1 MNWVAR
7 AKEVILSVR
16 PLQVANGAPPASES
30 IRWDSLAPLR
40 AAINEALAGSREIHP
55 ITCVVTEA
63 TLVRRYLVIANTAVE
78 ADEIHALVAPLAPE
92 AEATLRSLETDPS
105 WIGGPPS
112 KGPAAEAYDAIF
124 VSLPDNAA
132 LDGDALLNRIGS
144 LLEAS
149 GFLWMHTRAAAGIKP
164 SPHTERLLEAMLRQ
178 VPRRWRTSRMLQ
190 KIGIHTGTPR
200 AIHWVDSMRC
210 ADFDIVS
217 KRNLGGTLLG
227 PLFASGVISPEIGED
242 AEGAEFLHALYRVEH
257 MLIESG
263 EIAAADIITVAR
275 PGRPIAERIR
285 QIFEAELT
293 PLPDVAA
300 VGISGPLPEW
310 IAFNLGDALT
320 SARAADHA
328 APFPPTDLMYHTTGL
343 QQDRDF
349 AQHGADILAALSAAS
364 PKPLNAFTS
373 MLDFGVGV
381 GRVARYYKGFS
392 GRYVG
397 ADIDEPNLAWA
408 AGHLPWVETVLTE
421 PAAPLPF
428 GPATFDGVV
437 SISVFTHIDRETTE
451 FYVDEL
457 YRLTRPGAL
466 LFLTL
471 HGDQALNLA
480 LSDAEVGCLIGISS
494 ERLEQARGELAKD
507 GFHFAEQYTHLTRTN
522 YRYGTT
528 FVSQQGA
535 EAIFG
540 RRFTVVGF
548 VPGAIHSFQD
558 LIVLERP

>member
-1 MNWVAR
+1 
-7 AKEVILSVR
+7 
-16 PLQVANGAPPASES
+16 
-30 IRWDSLAPLR
+30 
-40 AAINEALAGSREIHP
+40 
-55 ITCVVTEA
+55 
-63 TLVRRYLVIANTAVE
+63 
-78 ADEIHALVAPLAPE
+78 
-92 AEATLRSLETDPS
+92 
-105 WIGGPPS
+105 
-112 KGPAAEAYDAIF
+112 
-124 VSLPDNAA
+124 
-132 LDGDALLNRIGS
+132 
-144 LLEAS
+144 
-149 GFLWMHTRAAAGIKP
+149 
-164 SPHTERLLEAMLRQ
+164 
-178 VPRRWRTSRMLQ
+178 
-190 KIGIHTGTPR
+190 
-200 AIHWVDSMRC
+200 
-210 ADFDIVS
+210 
-217 KRNLGGTLLG
+217 
-227 PLFASGVISPEIGED
+227 
-242 AEGAEFLHALYRVEH
+242 

-285 QIFEAELT
+285 QAFEAELA
-293 PLPDVAA
+293 PLPGVAA
-300 VGISGPLPEW
+300 MGISGPLPEW

-328 APFPPTDLMYHTTGL
+328 APFPPTGLMYHTTGL

-397 ADIDEPNLAWA
+397 ADIDEPNLGWV

-421 PAAPLPF
+421 PAAPLPLE
-428 GPATFDGVV
+428 PAAFDGVV

-457 YRLTRPGAL
+457 HRLTRPGAL

-480 LSDAEVGCLIGISS
+480 LSNAEVGRLIGISP

-535 EAIFG
+535 ETIFG
-540 RRFTVVGF
+540 RRFKVVGF
-548 VPGAIHSFQD
+548 VPGAIHAFQD
-558 LIVLERP
+558 LIVLERS

>member
-7 AKEVILSVR
+7 AKEAILSVR
-16 PLQVANGAPPASES
+16 APQPTNRTIRTSES
-30 IRWDSLAPLR
+30 IRWDRLAPLR
-40 AAINEALAGSREIHP
+40 AAVNEAFAGSPDTHP
-55 ITCVVTEA
+55 ATQVAAEA
-63 TLVRRYLVIANTAVE
+63 ALFRRYLVIADTAGE
-78 ADEIHALVAPLAPE
+78 AEEIRAAVAPLAPE
-92 AEATLRSLETDPS
+92 AEPTVRSLDTGHS
-105 WIGGPPS
+105 WIGEPPS
-112 KGPAAEAYDAIF
+112 GDLVAETYDAVF
-124 VSLPDNAA
+124 ASLPDSTA
-132 LDGDALLNRIGS
+132 LDGDALLSRIGN
-144 LLEAS
+144 LLNAS
-149 GFLWMHTRAAAGIKP
+149 GLLWMHSWVVPAIAP
-164 SPHTERLLEAMLRQ
+164 SPHTERLLEMMLQQ
-178 VPRRWRTSRMLQ
+178 VPRRWRANEVLQ
-190 KIGIHTGTPR
+190 KTGIRTGIVKTT
-200 AIHWVDSMRC
+200 HWVDGMRR

-217 KRNLGGTLLG
+217 QRNLGGTLLG
-227 PLFASGVISPEIGED
+227 PLFANGAILPEMAED
-242 AEGAEFLHALYRVEH
+242 AEGAELLRALYRVEH

-263 EIAAADIITVAR
+263 EVAAADIITVAR
-275 PGRPIAERIR
+275 PGRPIAKRIR
-285 QIFEAELT
+285 QAFEAELM

-300 VGISGPLPEW
+300 TGISGPLPEW
-310 IAFNLGDALT
+310 IAFNLGDALI

-349 AQHGADILAALSAAS
+349 AQHGADILTALLAAS
-364 PKPLNAFTS
+364 PKPLNEFTA

-397 ADIDEPNLAWA
+397 ADIDAPNLSWV
-408 AGHLPWVETVLTE
+408 AGNLPWVEPILTE
-421 PAAPLPF
+421 PAAPLPLQ
-428 GPATFDGVV
+428 PATFDGVV
-437 SISVFTHIDRETTE
+437 SISVFTHIDREATE

-457 YRLTRPGAL
+457 HRLTRPGAL

-480 LSDAEVGCLIGISS
+480 LADAEVACLLGISTD
-494 ERLEQARGELAKD
+494 RLEQARAGLAVE
-507 GFHFAEQYTHLTRTN
+507 GFHFAEQYTHLTRAN

-540 RRFTVVGF
+540 RRFKVVGF
-548 VPGAIHSFQD
+548 VPGAIHAFQD